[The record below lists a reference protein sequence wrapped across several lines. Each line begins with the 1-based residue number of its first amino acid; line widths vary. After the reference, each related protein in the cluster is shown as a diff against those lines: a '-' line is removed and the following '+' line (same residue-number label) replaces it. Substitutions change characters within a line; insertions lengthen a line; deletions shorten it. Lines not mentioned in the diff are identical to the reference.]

1 LTPAV
6 FVDKYILTYVY
17 VLIGGFMAQVKTE
30 YLDVDTNLI
39 ARIKESMVSENMLKA
54 MSENFKALSD
64 PNRIRILIALENGE
78 LCVCDLAAL
87 IELPQPSVSH
97 HLKALRQLGIV
108 KFRKSGK
115 MTLYSLADNRVSG
128 LLAVARDFSRK

>member
-1 LTPAV
+1 LTLAV

-39 ARIKESMVSENMLKA
+39 TRIKESMVSENMLKA

-115 MTLYSLADNRVSG
+115 MTLYSLADNRISG

>member
-1 LTPAV
+1 
-6 FVDKYILTYVY
+6 
-17 VLIGGFMAQVKTE
+17 MAQVKTE
-30 YLDVDTNLI
+30 YLDVDTNVI
-39 ARIKESMVSENMLKA
+39 ARIKESMVSESMLKA

-78 LCVCDLAAL
+78 LCVCDIAAL

-115 MTLYSLADNRVSG
+115 MTLYSLADNRISG

>member
-1 LTPAV
+1 MSTP
-6 FVDKYILTYVY
+6 KT
-17 VLIGGFMAQVKTE
+17 GF
-30 YLDVDTNLI
+30 LDADTDVI
-39 ARIKESMVSENMLKA
+39 ARIKESMASDGVIKA

-64 PNRIRILIALENGE
+64 PNRIRILTALENGE
-78 LCVCDLAAL
+78 LCVCDIAAL

-108 KFRKSGK
+108 RFRKSGK
-115 MTLYSLADNRVSG
+115 MTLYSLTDNRISG